1 MKHVR
6 QITKKPQ
13 FAQVSGFQLKTEF
26 IIAIMDMF
34 LSPLPGG
41 DAGTFDTG
49 GGAGGGAG
57 GVGGGFA
64 GGGGGFGGLG
74 GGV

>member
-6 QITKKPQ
+6 QITKRPQ
-13 FAQVSGFQLKTEF
+13 IAQVSGFQLKTEF
-26 IIAIMDMF
+26 VIAIMDMF

-41 DAGTFDTG
+41 ASDTITTG
-49 GGAGGGAG
+49 GTGGTT
-57 GVGGGFA
+57 
-64 GGGGGFGGLG
+64 GGGGFGGGGSGFG

>member
-1 MKHVR
+1 MKHMR

-13 FAQVSGFQLKTEF
+13 FAQVSGFQLKAEF

-41 DAGTFDTG
+41 DAGTIETG
-49 GGAGGGAG
+49 GET
-57 GVGGGFA
+57 
-64 GGGGGFGGLG
+64 GGGGGFGGGGFG
-74 GGV
+74 GGVGG